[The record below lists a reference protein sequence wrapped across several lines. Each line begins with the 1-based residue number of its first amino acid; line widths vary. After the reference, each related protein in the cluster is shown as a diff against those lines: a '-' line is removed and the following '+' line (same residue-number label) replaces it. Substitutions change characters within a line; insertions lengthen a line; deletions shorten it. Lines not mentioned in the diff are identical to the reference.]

1 MLNLVYSADAIRN
14 NLVTKPR
21 LPLWKVKAVL
31 DAESIPCYYIIP
43 AHDMTEAMVKAAAM
57 FKKAISIAVSMT

>member
-1 MLNLVYSADAIRN
+1 MLNLVYSADAARN

-21 LPLWKVKAVL
+21 LPLWKIRVVL
-31 DAESIPCYYIIP
+31 DDGSIQHELIQ
-43 AHDMTEAMVKAAAM
+43 ANEMVEALCKAAVM